1 MGNIIFL
8 NALEGELEFDRTV
21 DFKSAMQQKSIGMGV
36 GAKLLLSE
44 TKDILGMLFFV
55 NMKYKEAVILSYS
68 VILTFM
74 VKDWSTEVNGK
85 IEDEIKNLPEVDET
99 LDMAVGF
106 LRGSMYVHT
115 KNSPLD
121 GLTIPVLSIPE
132 LKKNLK
138 VEKPT
143 QK

>member
-8 NALEGELEFDRTV
+8 NALEGEFEFDRTV

-36 GAKLLLSE
+36 GANLLLSD
-44 TKDILGMLFFV
+44 TKDILGMLFSV
-55 NMKYKEAVILSYS
+55 NMKYNEVVVLSYS

-85 IEDEIKNLPEVDET
+85 SDDEIKKLPGVDEM

-115 KNSPLD
+115 KNSPLE

-138 VEKPT
+138 VKKPA

>member
-8 NALEGELEFDRTV
+8 NALEGEFKFDRTV

-36 GAKLLLSE
+36 GANLLLSD
-44 TKDILGMLFFV
+44 TKDILGMLFSV
-55 NMKYKEAVILSYS
+55 NMKYNEVVVLSYS

-85 IEDEIKNLPEVDET
+85 SDDEIKKLPGVDEM

-115 KNSPLD
+115 KNSPLE

-138 VEKPT
+138 VKKPT

>member
-1 MGNIIFL
+1 MGNIIFF
-8 NALEGELEFDRTV
+8 NALEGEFKFDRTV
-21 DFKSAMQQKSIGMGV
+21 DFKSAMQQKAIGMSV
-36 GAKLLLSE
+36 GANLLLSD
-44 TKDILGMLFFV
+44 TKDILGMLFSV
-55 NMKYKEAVILSYS
+55 NMKYNEAVVLSYS

-85 IEDEIKNLPEVDET
+85 SDDEIKKLPGVDEM

-115 KNSPLD
+115 KNSPLE

-138 VEKPT
+138 VKKPT

>member
-1 MGNIIFL
+1 
-8 NALEGELEFDRTV
+8 
-21 DFKSAMQQKSIGMGV
+21 
-36 GAKLLLSE
+36 
-44 TKDILGMLFFV
+44 
-55 NMKYKEAVILSYS
+55 MKYNEVVVLSYS

-85 IEDEIKNLPEVDET
+85 SDDEIKKLPGVDEM

-115 KNSPLD
+115 KNSPLE

-138 VEKPT
+138 VKKPT

>member
-36 GAKLLLSE
+36 GAKLLLSD
-44 TKDILGMLFFV
+44 TNDILGMLFFV

-85 IEDEIKNLPEVDET
+85 NDDEFKNLPEVDEM

>member
-8 NALEGELEFDRTV
+8 NALEGEFKFDRTV

-36 GAKLLLSE
+36 GANLLLSD
-44 TKDILGMLFFV
+44 TKDILGMLFSV
-55 NMKYKEAVILSYS
+55 NMKYNEAVVLSYS

-74 VKDWSTEVNGK
+74 VKDWSTEVYGK
-85 IEDEIKNLPEVDET
+85 SDDEIKKLPGVDEM

-115 KNSPLD
+115 KNSPLE

-138 VEKPT
+138 VKKPT

>member
-8 NALEGELEFDRTV
+8 NALEGEFKFDRTV
-21 DFKSAMQQKSIGMGV
+21 DFKSAMQQKAIGMSV
-36 GAKLLLSE
+36 GANLLLSD
-44 TKDILGMLFFV
+44 TKDILGMLFSV
-55 NMKYKEAVILSYS
+55 NMKYNEAVVLSYS

-85 IEDEIKNLPEVDET
+85 SDDEIKKLPGVDEM

-115 KNSPLD
+115 KNSPLE

-138 VEKPT
+138 VKKPT

>member
-8 NALEGELEFDRTV
+8 NALEGEFEFDRTV

-36 GAKLLLSE
+36 GANLLLSD
-44 TKDILGMLFFV
+44 TKDILGMLFSV
-55 NMKYKEAVILSYS
+55 NMKYNEAVVLSYS

-85 IEDEIKNLPEVDET
+85 SDDEIKKLPGVDEM

-115 KNSPLD
+115 KNSPLE

-138 VEKPT
+138 VKKPT
-143 QK
+143 QN